1 MKTAKNNI
9 HKCPF
14 EIFEL
19 VQACNNQADRVK
31 ILLENESYELKTI
44 LQGSFR
50 ADIVFDLPSGSPPFT
65 PNPSPVGMLYSPL
78 KKQINVLTRLLV
90 GNNGWDK
97 IRKETAFIKFLE
109 QLSVQDAEII
119 IAMKDKK
126 LTKKYST
133 VTSSLVKKAFPSL
146 GIK

>member
-9 HKCPF
+9 RKCPF

-44 LQGSFR
+44 LQGAFR
-50 ADIVFDLPSGSPPFT
+50 ADIVFELPEGAPPYT
-65 PNPSPVGMLYSPL
+65 PNPSPPGMSYSPL
-78 KKQINVLTRLLV
+78 NKQINVLTRLLV
-90 GNNGWDK
+90 GNNGWNK
-97 IRKETAFIKFLE
+97 LRKEVAFIKFIE
-109 QLSVQDAEII
+109 QLNAKDAEIM

-133 VTSSLVKKAFPSL
+133 ITASLVKKAFPAL
-146 GIK
+146 GIQ